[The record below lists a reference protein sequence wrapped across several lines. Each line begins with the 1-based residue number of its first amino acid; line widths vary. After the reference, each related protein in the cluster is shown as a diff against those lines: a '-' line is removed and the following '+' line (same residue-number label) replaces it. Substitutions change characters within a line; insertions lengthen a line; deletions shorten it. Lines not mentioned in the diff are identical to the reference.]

1 MAEDIK
7 AAAEKK
13 YKSRMRKFRK
23 VVKSDEEKD
32 KFFNQLGASFE
43 VFLPTKNPDELAD
56 SFLFYCDVDGTV
68 VDAEYS
74 YNEGEKFESVDVPRK
89 DLKVLV
95 EAFKDFEFEIV
106 EEEDDQ

>member
-1 MAEDIK
+1 M
-7 AAAEKK
+7 
-13 YKSRMRKFRK
+13 
-23 VVKSDEEKD
+23 
-32 KFFNQLGASFE
+32 
-43 VFLPTKNPDELAD
+43 
-56 SFLFYCDVDGTV
+56 DGTV

-106 EEEDDQ
+106 EEDDQ

>member
-1 MAEDIK
+1 MGDNMADIK

-13 YKSRMRKFRK
+13 YKSRMTKFRK

-32 KFFNQLGASFE
+32 KFFGQLGASFE
-43 VFLPTKNPDELAD
+43 VFLPTKNPDEMGD
-56 SFLFYCDVDGTV
+56 SILFYCDVDGTV

-74 YNEGEKFESVDVPRK
+74 YNEGENFESIDIPQK

-95 EAFKDFEFEIV
+95 EAFKDFKFEMLD
-106 EEEDDQ
+106 E